1 MPSEAKT
8 RPARIAAQLR
18 QEIARLI
25 ARDLGDPR
33 LEGLVV
39 ANVTMTGD
47 LRLAKVY
54 WRLAM
59 LAGPGIDLE
68 ARRKDAQI
76 ALERASGR
84 LKRAA
89 TAHLGL
95 RFAPE
100 LRFQYDAGQE
110 ARDRIDQLLEEVK
123 REPKASD

>member
-1 MPSEAKT
+1 MASEAKT

-18 QEIARLI
+18 QELARLI

-33 LEGLVV
+33 LEGLIV

-54 WRLAM
+54 WRIAA
-59 LAGPGIDLE
+59 LAGPGVDLE
-68 ARRKDAQI
+68 ARRKDAQT

-89 TAHLGL
+89 TAQLGL

-100 LRFQYDAGQE
+100 LRFAYDAGQE
-110 ARDRIDQLLEEVK
+110 ARDRIDELLEEVK
-123 REPKASD
+123 KDAKP